1 MKTKSF
7 FCLITLFIFL
17 TDCYCQINKCTI
29 SGRVVGRSS
38 SSIFLIDALDR
49 PDRPI
54 AEIPIKDSTFTFE
67 LDANPV
73 KAYSLIFKDD
83 LYGSPYG
90 IQPITIF
97 PDQEKIR
104 LVLYDSKRIGQNKI
118 YGGKLD
124 KQFAE
129 FISELNSKYN
139 FLIKPYFDS
148 LGVLRQT
155 DNYYKKVNQ
164 KIDSLNKEKHSWCYR
179 YFDQNQTIVSYYL
192 LLDELHSGFY
202 LDPYDE
208 KYSDFLSIKN
218 LVVNLSTKYPDHPYN
233 KRANDLIAAYDKIKV
248 GGDFIDFTLPDID
261 GNKITLSKVIKGKIS
276 LIDLW
281 ASWCGSCIITSR
293 SMIPV
298 YNEFKDSSFT
308 IIGVANEI
316 DNTDKLKMAIARE
329 KFPWLNLVEINNQ
342 NGIWVKYG
350 IPNAAGGTFLVDKDG
365 KILAV
370 SPSAEEVRSILTKKI
385 K

>member
-1 MKTKSF
+1 MKKLNLL
-7 FCLITLFIFL
+7 LITSFIFL
-17 TDCYCQINKCTI
+17 IDCHCQIKKCTI
-29 SGRVVGRSS
+29 SGKVVGRPS
-38 SSIFLIDALDR
+38 SSIVLIDALDR

-54 AEIPIKDSTFTFE
+54 VEIPVRDSTFTFE

-73 KAYSLIFKDD
+73 KAYWLIFEDQYRSSD
-83 LYGSPYG
+83 GLR
-90 IQPITIF
+90 PIIIF

-104 LVLYDSKRIGQNKI
+104 LILFDSKRIVQNKI
-118 YGGKLD
+118 YGGKLNN
-124 KQFAE
+124 QFAE

-139 FLIKPYFDS
+139 SLIKPYYDS
-148 LGVLRQT
+148 LEVLRHS

-164 KIDSLNKEKHSWCYR
+164 KIDSLEKERHSWCYK
-179 YFDQNQTIVSYYL
+179 YYDQNQTIVSYYL
-192 LLDELHSGFY
+192 LLDELSIGFNIGRFN
-202 LDPYDE
+202 E
-208 KYSDFLSIKN
+208 KYSDLGKIKN
-218 LVVNLSTKYPDHPYN
+218 LVLNLSAKYPDHPYN
-233 KRANDLIAAYDKIKV
+233 KRASDLIAAYDKIKV

-261 GNKITLSKVIKGKIS
+261 GNKITLSQVIKGKIS

-281 ASWCGSCIITSR
+281 ASWCGSCIIISR

-298 YNEFKDSSFT
+298 YNEFKNSGFT

-316 DNTDKLKMAIARE
+316 DNTDKLRMALERE

-342 NGIWVKYG
+342 NAIWSKYR

-365 KILAV
+365 KILAI
-370 SPSAEEVRSILTKKI
+370 SPSAEEVRTILTKKL